1 MVIGIAEKSLAAN
14 VVTDKRSYFVPL
26 TLMVSL
32 YFGIGFITALND
44 ILVPH
49 FKDLF
54 HLTNVTALLVQFC
67 FFGAYFVMSVPSG
80 WIVGKIGY
88 KSGIVVSLS
97 LMGTG
102 LLLFLPASL
111 IIFYPLFLFALFVV
125 GSGLALLQVAIN
137 PYVGA
142 LVTSR
147 NSFVASQSRWRFQ
160 FNCDYDRAKSGSGI
174 HLHRCWG
181 ISSTTGTLC
190 ACPLRHPRDLRLWN
204 GCHHQI
210 RPSSRS
216 HRGEGCEV
224 SFGGQCLAVPS
235 SSPGGLRDLLLR
247 GR

>member
-1 MVIGIAEKSLAAN
+1 MAIGVAGEPSTTTVSNISRN
-14 VVTDKRSYFVPL
+14 YTVPL
-26 TLMVSL
+26 MLMVSL

-88 KSGIVVSLS
+88 KSGIVVALS
-97 LMGTG
+97 IMGGG
-102 LLLFLPASL
+102 LLLFLPASV

-142 LVTSR
+142 LGSPETKASSL
-147 NSFVASQSRWRFQ
+147 NLAGFANLFPGWGDPQIGAAFIFVAATA
-160 FNCDYDRAKSGSGI
+160 RAAPLAYSG
-174 HLHRCWG
+174 R
-181 ISSTTGTLC
+181 T
-190 ACPLRHPRDLRLWN
+190 
-204 GCHHQI
+204 
-210 RPSSRS
+210 PSM
-216 HRGEGCEV
+216 
-224 SFGGQCLAVPS
+224 LPS
-235 SSPGGLRDLLLR
+235 
-247 GR
+247 